1 MCSNRLPGVPLM
13 ARFLSVRP
21 HAYAIRAAR
30 RDRNLSLDRVAAL
43 TGIDKGHLS
52 RVENGKAGLSD
63 DNIHKLAE
71 VYGVPHTAITH
82 DDIPEE
88 KP

>member
-1 MCSNRLPGVPLM
+1 MR
-13 ARFLSVRP
+13 A

-30 RDRNLSLDRVAAL
+30 LACNLSLSQVQQK

-52 RVENGKAGLSD
+52 NVENGKAGLSD
-63 DNIHKLAE
+63 TNIHKLAE

-82 DDIPEE
+82 DDQPQE
-88 KP
+88 KT

>member
-1 MCSNRLPGVPLM
+1 M
-13 ARFLSVRP
+13 RP

-30 RDRNLSLDRVAAL
+30 KACNLSLDRVQEL
-43 TGIDKGHLS
+43 TGIDKGQLS
-52 RVENGKAGLSD
+52 KVENGKAGLSD
-63 DNIHKLAE
+63 LNIHKLAE

-82 DDIPEE
+82 DDHPQE

>member
-1 MCSNRLPGVPLM
+1 MCSNRLPDVSL
-13 ARFLSVRP
+13 AAKFLSVRP

-30 RDRNLSLDRVAAL
+30 KDRNLSLEQVAVL
-43 TGIDKGHLS
+43 TGIHPSHLS

-82 DDIPEE
+82 DIPQEGT
-88 KP
+88 

>member
-1 MCSNRLPGVPLM
+1 M
-13 ARFLSVRP
+13 RP

-30 RDRNLSLDRVAAL
+30 KACNLSLDRVQEL

-52 RVENGKAGLSD
+52 KVENGKARLSD
-63 DNIHKLAE
+63 ANIHKLAE

-82 DDIPEE
+82 DDHPKERQ
-88 KP
+88 